1 MTAPLA
7 RPAAPRGLY
16 LVTRETA
23 DTERLV
29 ATVHAAL
36 DGGAVRV
43 QYRDKST
50 DRASRYAQA
59 LALKHLCEAYDA
71 DFVINDDVELAQSLA
86 AGVHVGR
93 DDRGVADARRMLGA
107 ESTVGASCYDSLDR
121 AEAAV
126 AAGASYLAFGSFFAS
141 PTKPDAPRAAL
152 DVLKAA
158 RRFARPTVAIGGI
171 TLDNARP
178 LVEAGVDQ
186 LAVITAVFDAPDP
199 RAAARAFTRLF
210 EDTP

>member
-1 MTAPLA
+1 MPAPPA

-16 LVTRETA
+16 LVTRETP

-50 DRASRYAQA
+50 DRASRFAQA
-59 LALKHLCEAYDA
+59 LALKNLCAQYDV
-71 DFVINDDVELAQSLA
+71 DFVINDDVELALSLE

-93 DDRGVADARRMLGA
+93 EDSAVEAARLALGSLA
-107 ESTVGASCYDSLDR
+107 TVGASCYDSIER
-121 AEAAV
+121 AAA
-126 AAGASYLAFGSFFAS
+126 AANAGASYLAFGSFFTS
-141 PTKPDAPRAAL
+141 PTKPNAPRATL
-152 DVLKAA
+152 DVLRAA
-158 RRFARPTVAIGGI
+158 AKLALPRVAIGGI

-199 RAAARAFTRLF
+199 RAAARAFTNLF
-210 EDTP
+210 EESK